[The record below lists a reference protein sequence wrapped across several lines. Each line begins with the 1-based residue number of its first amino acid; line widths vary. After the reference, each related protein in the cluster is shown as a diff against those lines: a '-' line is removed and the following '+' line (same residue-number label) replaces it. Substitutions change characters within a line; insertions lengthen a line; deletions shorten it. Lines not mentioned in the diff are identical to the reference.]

1 MDTIEHVIDRRAVH
15 SVFQPIIDLDSGAV
29 VAYEALARGPR
40 GPLATPDALFS
51 ASRRA
56 GLLAELDQACRAA
69 AFRGAVEH
77 GLFDPLTVFVN
88 VEPEVLD
95 DAPLDD
101 LLALADDVPGRLRI
115 VLEITERALAAR
127 PAELLRTVDRV
138 RTLGWGIALD
148 DVGAEAASLAFMPL
162 LRPDVVKLD
171 LSLVQRRAS
180 PAIAEIMNAVN
191 DYAERTGARVLA
203 EGIETPQHLTVARA
217 LGAHLGQG
225 WLFAKPAPGPAAAF
239 PVGHLS
245 LPIAAAGALEVPP
258 SPFDCLPADVALRR
272 SPKRL
277 LVELSKQLERQAMRL
292 GETCVIAATFQEARH
307 FTPATALR
315 YRDLVA
321 RTGFV
326 CALGEDLSLE
336 PVPGVRG
343 ATLAPDDPIRGEWD
357 VVVVSPHFSA
367 ALLARDLGDDGP
379 DMDRMFEYALTY
391 QRPTVTAAAKSLLSR
406 VAPALEP
413 SATPVPAV
421 TSPSG
426 AEELTP
432 PSSRSVHPTAAA
444 SATVGTGAVGT
455 GAVGTGAAGT
465 GAAGT
470 GAAGTGA
477 AGTGAAGT
485 GAAGTGAAGTGA
497 AGTGAVGTGAAG
509 TGVESLLQR
518 ALAASTSGI
527 TIADMRQPDQPL
539 VYVNRAFEQLSGY
552 RSEELLGRNCR
563 FLQGTDTDH
572 HAIARLR
579 TAIAQRREVR
589 ETLLNYR
596 GPDRVEWWNEIYM
609 APVLDQDGRL
619 VQYIGVQNDVTA
631 QVSAERALVQER
643 DRAQSYLARI
653 EELAFTDSLT
663 GLIDRRRFTERV
675 EVELW
680 EAAAGDTSLALLFMD
695 LDGFKA
701 VNDRLGHAAGD
712 HLLIQVAQRLKSR
725 LRRKD
730 LVARLGGDEFLVSL
744 IGLSRQDARV
754 EADRVA
760 ADLREA
766 IDAPYDIDGDRLQIT
781 VSIGVSTFPEEGVDD
796 FRDLLHLADTRMC
809 SLKHARAG
817 QTG

>member
-1 MDTIEHVIDRRAVH
+1 MDTIQHVIDRRAVH

-245 LPIAAAGALEVPP
+245 LPIAAVGALEVPP

-326 CALGEDLSLE
+326 CALGEDLPLE

-406 VAPALEP
+406 VAPAPKPL
-413 SATPVPAV
+413 ATPVPTV
-421 TSPSG
+421 TSPRG
-426 AEELTP
+426 IEELTP
-432 PSSRSVHPTAAA
+432 PSSRAIHPTAAA
-444 SATVGTGAVGT
+444 SAAVGT
-455 GAVGTGAAGT
+455 R
-465 GAAGT
+465 
-470 GAAGTGA
+470 
-477 AGTGAAGT
+477 
-485 GAAGTGAAGTGA
+485 
-497 AGTGAVGTGAAG
+497 AAG

-563 FLQGTDTDH
+563 FLQGTDTDR

-643 DRAQSYLARI
+643 DRAQNYLARI

-760 ADLREA
+760 ADLHEA
-766 IDAPYDIDGDRLQIT
+766 IAAPYDIDGDKVRIT

>member
-1 MDTIEHVIDRRAVH
+1 MDTIQHVIDRRAVH

-51 ASRRA
+51 ASRQA

-69 AFRGAVEH
+69 TFRGAVEH

-115 VLEITERALAAR
+115 VLEMTERALAAR

-245 LPIAAAGALEVPP
+245 LPIASAGALEVPP

-326 CALGEDLSLE
+326 CALGEDLPLE

-357 VVVVSPHFSA
+357 VVVISPHFSA

-406 VAPALEP
+406 VAPALKP

-426 AEELTP
+426 VEELTP
-432 PSSRSVHPTAAA
+432 PSFRSVHPTAAA
-444 SATVGTGAVGT
+444 SAAVGT
-455 GAVGTGAAGT
+455 R
-465 GAAGT
+465 
-470 GAAGTGA
+470 
-477 AGTGAAGT
+477 
-485 GAAGTGAAGTGA
+485 
-497 AGTGAVGTGAAG
+497 AAG

-643 DRAQSYLARI
+643 DRAQNYLARI
-653 EELAFTDSLT
+653 EELACTDSLT

-695 LDGFKA
+695 LDGLKA

-730 LVARLGGDEFLVSL
+730 LAARLGGDEFLVSL
-744 IGLSRQDARV
+744 SGLSRQDARV

-766 IDAPYDIDGDRLQIT
+766 IAAPYDIDDDRVQIT

-796 FRDLLHLADTRMC
+796 FRDLLRLAETRMC
-809 SLKHARAG
+809 SLKQARAG